1 MRKSARRLIAAV
13 CMVAVT
19 HLHAADRPAEW
30 ATAVQVEGVPNLYKV
45 SDQLYRCAQPSAV
58 GMGNA
63 KEMGVKTIV
72 SLRAFHSDR
81 DEIGK
86 TGLGYEHLYFKT
98 WHPEEEDVVQF
109 LKIVTDP
116 TRTPVLLHCQ
126 HGADRTGTMSAIYR
140 IVVQGWTKEE
150 AVREMTTG
158 DFGFHE
164 VWKNLPPWIMALDVE
179 ALKKASGLTHG
190 P

>member
-1 MRKSARRLIAAV
+1 MTTLVHAV
-13 CMVAVT
+13 
-19 HLHAADRPAEW
+19 DPPREW
-30 ATAVQVEGVPNLYKV
+30 ANAVQVEGLPNLHQV
-45 SDQLYRCAQPSAV
+45 SDALYRSAQPSAV
-58 GMGNA
+58 GMQKA
-63 KEMGVKTIV
+63 KEMGIKTVV

-81 DEIGK
+81 DEIGN
-86 TGLGYEHLYFKT
+86 TALAYEHIHFKT

-116 TRTPVLLHCQ
+116 GRTPVLLHCQ
-126 HGADRTGTMSAIYR
+126 HGADRTGTMCAIYR

-179 ALKKASGLTHG
+179 ALKKRAGLADKPG
-190 P
+190 AK